1 MAKMANLANR
11 KRAGE
16 NFNEIKR
23 GAPCKEEK
31 LTKMANLTK
40 IANLV
45 KIENLAKIFHGF
57 GKYSNCIP
65 KVILGEWRFC
75 TVNIKC

>member
-1 MAKMANLANR
+1 MANLANR

-23 GAPCKEEK
+23 GAPYKEEK
-31 LTKMANLTK
+31 LTKMVNLTK
-40 IANLV
+40 MANLV

-57 GKYSNCIP
+57 GKYSNWIP
-65 KVILGEWRFC
+65 KVILGEWRF
-75 TVNIKC
+75 